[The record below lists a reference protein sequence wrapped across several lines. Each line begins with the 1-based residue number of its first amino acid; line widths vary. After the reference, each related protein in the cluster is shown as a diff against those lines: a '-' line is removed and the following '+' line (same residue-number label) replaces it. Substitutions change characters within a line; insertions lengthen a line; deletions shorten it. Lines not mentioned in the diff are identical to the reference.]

1 MTPQP
6 GQPVSPP
13 ASPPASRRAPATAQA
28 GPAKT
33 DAQPPTGPGLLDAVR
48 ATYRAAGDAD
58 FTLIASR
65 HSWTGPEDL
74 ADLIDADG
82 RARLERGFEV
92 TIGRYL
98 RGEPRI
104 ADWPVPL
111 DAAIDFALRWLVSKG
126 LPEADAIARLKSHHP
141 RFAQAID
148 AAREVGHALELT
160 RMPSG
165 LAGPAAAAPPL
176 TLPCDVGPLSLMGK
190 ARYKLVRKLGA
201 GAQGTAYLA
210 EDRQLSAHG
219 QPAWV
224 CLKMLAPPPSPPP
237 PPPSPSPSPS
247 PSPAAGTTGTDASSR
262 SEAGEATKA
271 RRISHPSVVRVLDR
285 GVFHGREYIVYEL
298 VAGRGLS
305 DWLAARGRR
314 ITPREAAR
322 LIIDVARGVQAAH
335 AAGVVHRDLKP
346 DNILITRAGE
356 PKITDFGAAALVD
369 RTALGTVADGSG
381 PIGNL
386 AFMAPEQFWM
396 SKHAVAPTA
405 DIYALG
411 GLLWWLITDDLP
423 NGSTEDEVRRRHAGL
438 AGNAPSTPPPP
449 APAAPRRAGLD
460 RDLLAICRRAM
471 APSVHE
477 RYASADSL
485 AADLEAWLDHRPIL
499 WTRPPWSRVAL
510 LAVRRQPILAALIAA
525 LAILGGV
532 TGYLIHLLVTLA
544 RG

>member
-1 MTPQP
+1 MIPEP
-6 GQPVSPP
+6 GQPAPT
-13 ASPPASRRAPATAQA
+13 ASPSPAT
-28 GPAKT
+28 P
-33 DAQPPTGPGLLDAVR
+33 DAPGLLDAVR

-58 FTLIASR
+58 FALIAKR
-65 HSWTGPEDL
+65 HPWTGPEDL

-82 RARLERGFEV
+82 RARLERGLEV

-98 RGEPRI
+98 RAEPRI

-111 DAAIDFALRWLVSKG
+111 DAAIDFALRWLIAKG
-126 LPEADAIARLKSHHP
+126 LSEADAMARLKTHHA
-141 RFAQAID
+141 RFAAAID
-148 AAREVGHALELT
+148 AAREVGRALELT
-160 RMPSG
+160 RAP
-165 LAGPAAAAPPL
+165 AGPAAPPPPL

-224 CLKMLAPPPSPPP
+224 CLKMLAPPPPPP
-237 PPPSPSPSPS
+237 PPTATNVGGLSGD
-247 PSPAAGTTGTDASSR
+247 PAPRPGD
-262 SEAGEATKA
+262 AGEATKA

-305 DWLAARGRR
+305 DWLAARGRP
-314 ITPREAAR
+314 ISPREAAR

-346 DNILITRAGE
+346 DNILITRSGE

-369 RTALGTVADGSG
+369 RAQIGPPADGAG

-411 GLLWWLITDDLP
+411 GLLWWLVTGELP

-438 AGNAPSTPPPP
+438 GGNAPGSMPS
-449 APAAPRRAGLD
+449 AAAPRHTRLD

-485 AADLEAWLDHRPIL
+485 AADLEAWLEHRPIP
-499 WTRPPWSRVAL
+499 WTRPPWTRVAM
-510 LAVRRQPILAALIAA
+510 LAVRRQPILAALIGA

-532 TGYLIHLLVTLA
+532 TGYLIHLLVTMA